1 MEVTISEL
9 VVKGFHER
17 NPTKKISKNF
27 ILHLFHGHLKL
38 PQQQVDF
45 EIRSKNQLLRSFFG
59 KSLDLHRAIWLLLGS
74 IPKEISLKTYLVMW

>member
-9 VVKGFHER
+9 VVTVKAFMKETQ
-17 NPTKKISKNF
+17 PKKISKNF

-59 KSLDLHRAIWLLLGS
+59 KSLDLHRAI
-74 IPKEISLKTYLVMW
+74 

>member
-38 PQQQVDF
+38 PQQQLDF
-45 EIRSKNQLLRSFFG
+45 EICSKNQLWDHFLEEALTS
-59 KSLDLHRAIWLLLGS
+59 
-74 IPKEISLKTYLVMW
+74 T

>member
-38 PQQQVDF
+38 PQQQLDF
-45 EIRSKNQLLRSFFG
+45 EICSKNQL
-59 KSLDLHRAIWLLLGS
+59 
-74 IPKEISLKTYLVMW
+74 